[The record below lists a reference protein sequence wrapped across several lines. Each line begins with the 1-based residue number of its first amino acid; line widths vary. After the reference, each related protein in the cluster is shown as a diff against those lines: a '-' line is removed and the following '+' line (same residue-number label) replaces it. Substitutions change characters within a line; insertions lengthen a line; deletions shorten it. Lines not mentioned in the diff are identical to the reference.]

1 MEDTLPVAL
10 GITAIGMTLLFLAL
24 GLIYGLL
31 ALLTAV
37 VRDPSAAVEPAD
49 VAAAVGT
56 AAAASNGR
64 GAARQRAAVA
74 AVALARAEAE
84 AGPVEVVSGS
94 DRGDVASAGGWWAL
108 HHGRRLAAPPS
119 PWRGR

>member
-1 MEDTLPVAL
+1 MPIAL

-24 GLIYGLL
+24 GLFYGLL

-37 VRDPSAAVEPAD
+37 VRDPTTAVQASAGPPPPQVALVAGDD
-49 VAAAVGT
+49 VVGTRRRAAAI
-56 AAAASNGR
+56 
-64 GAARQRAAVA
+64 

-84 AGPVEVVSGS
+84 AGAWTVSGPDES
-94 DRGDVASAGGWWAL
+94 DVPAAGGWWAL
-108 HHGRRLAAPPS
+108 HHGRRLSAPPS